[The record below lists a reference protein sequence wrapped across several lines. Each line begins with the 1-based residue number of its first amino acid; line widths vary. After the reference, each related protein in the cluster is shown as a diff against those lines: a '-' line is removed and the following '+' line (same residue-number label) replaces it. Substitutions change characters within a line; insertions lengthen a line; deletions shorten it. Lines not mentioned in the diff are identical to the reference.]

1 MAKKTIKDI
10 IINNLFIQNFASSIF
25 ALIHPYIEFTL
36 SKYSAIRKVFYITAQ
51 DDTLGDY
58 LEFGVF
64 TGSSFN
70 FAIKINRVIDK
81 VFGKKT
87 NCQFFGFDSFQG
99 FGEIKDID
107 QHPNFVSKFFFV
119 NKEKVIKNT
128 KKVAKKDNFKIVEG
142 FYQDT
147 IKDKRPEDLGLNK
160 ARVVMIDCDLKESTT
175 LALEFIKPCLQNGT
189 IILFDDFH
197 SYKGDINKGEYGAF
211 ADFKNKYPEI
221 LFRKI
226 LDYGYQGVGFIVY
239 KI

>member
-1 MAKKTIKDI
+1 MNIIKI
-10 IINNLFIQNFASSIF
+10 IVKNLFIQNFVSSIV
-25 ALIHPYIEFTL
+25 ALIHPYIGGTI
-36 SKYSAIRKVFYITAQ
+36 SKYSVLRKVFYITAQ

-81 VFGKKT
+81 IIGKKT

-107 QHPNFVSKFFFV
+107 QHPFFKNQFFFV
-119 NKEKVIKNT
+119 NKDKVIKNI
-128 KKVAKKDNFKIVEG
+128 KKIAKEDKVKIVEG

-147 IKDKRPEDLGLNK
+147 IKDKTPKDLGLNK
-160 ARVVMIDCDLKESTT
+160 ARVVMIDCDLKESTF
-175 LALEFIKPCLQNGT
+175 LALEFIRPCLQNGT

-197 SYKGDINKGEYGAF
+197 SFKGDINKGEYGAF
-211 ADFKNKYPEI
+211 EEFKKKYPEI
-221 LFRKI
+221 LYRKI

-239 KI
+239 KT